1 MPRKRYTIPPVGIG
15 NDREVLRACADTLGS
30 MTGQFQDRIE
40 PLPTTATTADII
52 NKINEILARIQ
63 GT

>member
-1 MPRKRYTIPPVGIG
+1 MARKRFTIPPLGVG
-15 NDREVLRACADTLGS
+15 NEKEVLRACSEALS
-30 MTGQFQDRIE
+30 MMTGQYQPTIQ